1 MFVIVD
7 FFFVICCVVGIFLF
21 GFYSVC
27 GFIWWWW
34 IFIGILEWIFI
45 ICCIILVLVCVVF
58 LNDCIVLFSVIG
70 SSCGLLLI
78 FFDSGWCILIR
89 CVLFGLV
96 EIFIG
101 VLMIFILVFGVIWLK
116 SVLILLFCRWI

>member
-7 FFFVICCVVGIFLF
+7 FFFAICRVAGIFLF

-27 GFIWWWW
+27 GFIWWRR
-34 IFIGILEWIFI
+34 IFIGISERIFI
-45 ICCIILVLVCVVF
+45 ICCIILALVCVVF
-58 LNDCIVLFSVIG
+58 LNDCIALFSVIG
-70 SSCGLLLI
+70 SSCGSLLI

-89 CVLFGLV
+89 RVSFGSV

-116 SVLILLFCRWI
+116 SVLISLFRRRI